1 MHARLVADV
10 LRAVPRQPR
19 QRIHI
24 GAAPLENAQ
33 RAAYQSARCR
43 DGHVAPLPLTLA
55 EAWAE
60 ADRMNPQGD
69 MK

>member
-1 MHARLVADV
+1 MHARLVANT
-10 LRAVPRQPR
+10 LRSVPVARV
-19 QRIHI
+19 RIPI

-43 DGHVAPLPLTLA
+43 DGYVAPLPLTLA

-60 ADRMNPQGD
+60 AERMNPQGE